1 MFMPFYLPSDK
12 APKVIIVGGGYAGLS
27 ALVALR
33 EHSPEAEI
41 VLIDPRDQHLKVTHL
56 HESFR
61 RPLSEFRVS
70 FDLLTKRFDARHI
83 QACLAYEEDSLQ
95 QWASDGFL
103 EINGDFIE
111 FDYLI
116 WATGT
121 GSKHQKA
128 IDHCFGLEDF
138 ARTSGPEILNR
149 AVEGNSDEDVWLTL
163 VGSGAT
169 GIQFLFE
176 ISHYIK
182 QRGLDWHL
190 RLVDGADAPLS
201 QFNPKLGKYVVSRLE
216 DTGTDFFPNH
226 YFKAQTSDS
235 IEIENKETGEISQL
249 PSKAAFLFMGMRPEP
264 VINTNVFGQ
273 VRLEGK
279 TLPKIFAAGDC
290 SRFNKPGSNSL
301 SAQTALRKG
310 RLVAHNVLRH
320 SSKVKLLEPYIH
332 RDLGYVI
339 SMGPN
344 DAVGWLGLPQNIVA
358 GQPATLIK
366 EIVEAQYDLLLAGLD
381 TFVI

>member
-41 VLIDPRDQHLKVTHL
+41 VLIDPRDHHLKVTHL

-61 RPLSEFRVS
+61 RPLSDFRVP
-70 FDLLTKRFDARHI
+70 FDVLAKRFGARHV
-83 QACLAYEEDSLQ
+83 QASLPYEEASLH

-103 EINGDFIE
+103 EVNSDFIE

-121 GSKHQKA
+121 GSNPHKA

-138 ARTSGPEILNR
+138 VHTSGPELLKR
-149 AVEGNSDEDVWLTL
+149 AVGDNSVEDVWLTL

-176 ISHYIK
+176 IAYYLK
-182 QRGLDWHL
+182 QQGLGWRL

-201 QFNPKLGKYVVSRLE
+201 QFNPKLGKYVISRLQ
-216 DTGTDFFPNH
+216 DAGIDFLPNH
-226 YFKAQTSDS
+226 YFKAQTADS
-235 IEIENKETGEISQL
+235 LEIENKDTGELSQL
-249 PSKAAFLFMGMRPEP
+249 PSSAALLFMGMRPDN
-264 VINTNVFGQ
+264 VIDTNIFGQ
-273 VRLEGK
+273 VRLEGE
-279 TLPKIFAAGDC
+279 TLPRIFAAGDC

-320 SSKVKLLEPYIH
+320 SSKLKLLEPYLH

-339 SMGPN
+339 SLGPA

-366 EIVEAQYDLLLAGLD
+366 EVVEAQYDLLLAGLD

>member
-1 MFMPFYLPSDK
+1 
-12 APKVIIVGGGYAGLS
+12 
-27 ALVALR
+27 
-33 EHSPEAEI
+33 
-41 VLIDPRDQHLKVTHL
+41 
-56 HESFR
+56 
-61 RPLSEFRVS
+61 
-70 FDLLTKRFDARHI
+70 
-83 QACLAYEEDSLQ
+83 
-95 QWASDGFL
+95 
-103 EINGDFIE
+103 
-111 FDYLI
+111 
-116 WATGT
+116 
-121 GSKHQKA
+121 
-128 IDHCFGLEDF
+128 
-138 ARTSGPEILNR
+138 
-149 AVEGNSDEDVWLTL
+149 
-163 VGSGAT
+163 
-169 GIQFLFE
+169 
-176 ISHYIK
+176 
-182 QRGLDWHL
+182 LDWHL

-264 VINTNVFGQ
+264 VIDTNVFGQ